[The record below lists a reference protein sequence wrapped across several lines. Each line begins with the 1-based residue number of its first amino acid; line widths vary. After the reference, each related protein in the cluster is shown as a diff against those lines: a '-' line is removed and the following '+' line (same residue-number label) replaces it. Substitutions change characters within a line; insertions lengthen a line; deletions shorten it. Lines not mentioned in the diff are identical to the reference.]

1 MVILHVGIWL
11 KKDSLLWVTLYIEK
25 KYTYVQPKSLAAKI
39 AFVNFGSKGKPAICL
54 PNSVKLILVKK
65 RKSGSISVLIAP
77 KSSNC
82 LKAPSTDSLGGG
94 SKKSNFSN
102 FVIPINVK
110 KPHTYYLC
118 L

>member
-1 MVILHVGIWL
+1 MTRKV
-11 KKDSLLWVTLYIEK
+11 
-25 KYTYVQPKSLAAKI
+25 YTYVQPKSLAAKI

-110 KPHTYYLC
+110 KTSYL
-118 L
+118 LLMSLKPFS

>member
-1 MVILHVGIWL
+1 MSGFHNPPPP
-11 KKDSLLWVTLYIEK
+11 KDPTSFMDGPQLK

-54 PNSVKLILVKK
+54 PTSVKLILVKK
-65 RKSGSISVLIAP
+65 QKSGSISVLIAP

-102 FVIPINVK
+102 FVIPIKVK
-110 KPHTYYLC
+110 KTHNYYLWP
-118 L
+118 

>member
-1 MVILHVGIWL
+1 MSGFHNPPQRSDVIYGWPL
-11 KKDSLLWVTLYIEK
+11 IE

-54 PNSVKLILVKK
+54 PNSVKLILVTK

-102 FVIPINVK
+102 FVIPIKVK
-110 KPHTYYLC
+110 KKTHTYYLC